1 MWTKASQELLTSCV
15 TVVVSDV
22 LCCFKLALPSLLF
35 LSWDE
40 VNAAHSDFDRCLI
53 TQGHFTHAVNSVSGF
68 VKYYYYAC
76 TLGSDFMFPVNMAR
90 SLRRGHLVDYMALN
104 TLSTVDFEA
113 HFKAKKYKSRSK
125 FYLVERLNGRRRSK
139 NEVWTV
145 RTQKIPK
152 YYSWSKQSECIFN
165 NFRTLT
171 TSWNGRIGLH
181 GPVHENLQL
190 IWVGNL
196 SGTRL
201 SLFSGSVRDNHPCT
215 HLGSIL
221 GLGSTQS
228 LCFLLINNFIGPY
241 TLAPVSVER
250 VQSVSTSFL
259 QGILS
264 ILRSNAIKV
273 NYSSELR
280 VDHDIVRYV
289 IWRKGKKHTMELEFS
304 MKRTIFLA

>member
-22 LCCFKLALPSLLF
+22 LCRLKLALPSLLF

-53 TQGHFTHAVNSVSGF
+53 TQGHFTPAVNSVSGF
-68 VKYYYYAC
+68 VKYHYYAC

-152 YYSWSKQSECIFN
+152 YYCWSKQSECIFN

-280 VDHDIVRYV
+280 VDRDIVRYV